1 MVDLLLQGGE
11 VLDPGQGLKGR
22 LDIAV
27 TQGKIVQIAAQIDPG
42 EAARVVDV
50 SGKLVTPGL
59 IDLHA
64 HVYAGIR
71 TMGVNENCL
80 DPDLAG
86 VRSGVTTL
94 VDPGSGGCHNF
105 AGFTRFVV
113 PASRTRLF
121 ALVHIA
127 RMGLFTIPEI
137 TQPADI
143 DLEGTIKCVE
153 QNKPIVQG
161 IKLRMAGP
169 VLDIMGIEA
178 AKLAKRAARE
188 THTRLMV
195 HIGDT
200 THENPKANYLTQQ
213 LLAEVMEPGDI
224 ITHLCSHHAGGV
236 MGQGGTVISEL
247 RDAVKA
253 GVTLDPAH
261 GRFNFSFE
269 VARRQLDQGVVPD
282 TISTDMGL
290 LNWKATVYS
299 MAETMSKFL
308 AVGLSLEEVIR
319 KTTAN
324 PAKALG
330 LSDTLGAIAVG
341 READLSVL
349 DIVAGDWEFTDSSSA
364 HFRGTQAI
372 VPAVTIRA
380 GEVITPDWG
389 PHPWGWLPAPG
400 PSGAGKGR

>member
-1 MVDLLLQGGE
+1 
-11 VLDPGQGLKGR
+11 
-22 LDIAV
+22 
-27 TQGKIVQIAAQIDPG
+27 
-42 EAARVVDV
+42 
-50 SGKLVTPGL
+50 L

-71 TMGVNENCL
+71 TLGVNENCL
-80 DPDLAG
+80 VPDLAG
-86 VRSGVTTL
+86 VQSGVTTL
-94 VDPGSGGCHNF
+94 VDPGSGGCYNF

-113 PASRTRLF
+113 PTARTRLF
-121 ALVHIA
+121 AFVHIA

-137 TQPADI
+137 TQASDI

-153 QNKPIVQG
+153 QHKPIVQG

-169 VLDIMGIEA
+169 VLEILGIEA

-200 THENPKANYLTQQ
+200 RQGSSQADYLTQQ

-224 ITHLCSHHAGGV
+224 VTHLCTHHHGGV
-236 MGQGGTVISEL
+236 MREDGTVIGEL

-261 GRFNFSFE
+261 GRFNFSFD
-269 VARRQLDQGVVPD
+269 VARRQLDQGIVPD

-290 LNWKATVYS
+290 LNWKATVHS
-299 MAETMSKFL
+299 MTETMSKFL
-308 AVGLSLEEVIR
+308 AVGLTLEDVILR
-319 KTTAN
+319 TTAN

-330 LSDTLGAIAVG
+330 MSDTLGAIAVG

-349 DIVAGDWEFTDSSSA
+349 DVVEGDWEFIDSSGA
-364 HFRGTQAI
+364 HFRGRQAI
-372 VPAVTIRA
+372 VPVVTIRA
-380 GEVITPDWG
+380 GEVIAPDWG

-400 PSGAGKGR
+400 LQPGGQR

>member
-1 MVDLLLQGGE
+1 MVDLLVQGGK
-11 VLDPGQGLKGR
+11 VLDPGQRLNGR

-27 TQGKIVQIAAQIDPG
+27 TKGKVVQIAAYIDPR
-42 EAARVVDV
+42 EATRVVEV
-50 SGKLVTPGL
+50 GGKLVVPGL

-64 HVYAGIR
+64 HVYAGVR

-94 VDPGSGGCHNF
+94 VDPGSGGCYNF

-113 PASRTRLF
+113 PTARTRLF
-121 ALVHIA
+121 ALVNIA

-143 DLEGTIKCVE
+143 DLEGTITCVE

-169 VLDIMGIEA
+169 VLDVFGLEA

-195 HIGDT
+195 HIGDSRQGSA
-200 THENPKANYLTQQ
+200 KANHLTQQ

-224 ITHLCSHHAGGV
+224 ITHLCTHHPGGV
-236 MGQGGTVISEL
+236 MREDGTVIPEL

-253 GVTLDPAH
+253 GVILDPAH
-261 GRFNFSFE
+261 GRFNFSFD
-269 VARRQLDQGVVPD
+269 VARRQLDQGVNPD
-282 TISTDMGL
+282 TISTDIGL
-290 LNWKATVYS
+290 LNWKATVHS
-299 MAETMSKFL
+299 MTETMSKFL
-308 AVGLSLEEVIR
+308 AVGLSLEDVIMM
-319 KTTAN
+319 TTTN

-330 LSDTLGAIAVG
+330 MSDTLGAIAVG

-349 DIVAGDWEFTDSSSA
+349 DVVEGDWEFTDSSGA

-372 VPAVTIRA
+372 IPVVTIRA

-400 PSGAGKGR
+400 LRRSGQR

>member
-1 MVDLLLQGGE
+1 MVDLLVQGGE
-11 VLDPGQGLKGR
+11 ILDPGQGLKGR

-27 TQGKIVQIAAQIDPG
+27 SKGRIVQLAPYLDPR
-42 EAARVVDV
+42 EADRVVDV
-50 SGKLVTPGL
+50 TGKIVAPGL

-80 DPDLAG
+80 LPDLAG
-86 VRSGVTTL
+86 VHSGVTTL
-94 VDPGSGGCHNF
+94 VDPGSGGCANF
-105 AGFTRFVV
+105 GGFPRFLV

-121 ALVHIA
+121 AFVHIA
-127 RMGLFTIPEI
+127 RNGLFNMPEI
-137 TQPADI
+137 VQREDI
-143 DLEGTIKCVE
+143 DLEGAIKCVE
-153 QNKPIVQG
+153 QNKPVVQG

-169 VLDIMGIEA
+169 VLDIFGIEA

-188 THTRLMV
+188 TGTRLMV

-200 THENPKANYLTQQ
+200 REERPKANDLTQQ
-213 LLAEVMEPGDI
+213 LLAEVLEPGDI
-224 ITHLCSHHAGGV
+224 ITHLCTHHAGGV
-236 MGQGGTVISEL
+236 MRQDGTVIPEL

-261 GRFNFSFE
+261 GRFNFKFD
-269 VARRQLDQGVVPD
+269 VARRQLDQGILPD

-290 LNWKATVYS
+290 LNWKATVHS
-299 MAETMSKFL
+299 MTETMSKFL
-308 AVGLSLEEVIR
+308 AVGLSLEDVILR
-319 KTTAN
+319 TTAN

-330 LSDTLGAIAVG
+330 MADTLGAIAVG

-349 DIVAGDWEFTDSSSA
+349 DVVEGGWEFTDASGA
-364 HFRGTQAI
+364 QFRGTQAI
-372 VPAVTIRA
+372 IPVVTIRA
-380 GEVITPDWG
+380 GEVIAPDWG

-400 PSGAGKGR
+400 PRGDRGR

>member
-1 MVDLLLQGGE
+1 MDLLVQGGE
-11 VLDPGQGLKGR
+11 VLDPGQGLNGR

-27 TQGKIVQIAAQIDPG
+27 SKGKIVQIAPNIDPR
-42 EAARVVDV
+42 EAERVVDV
-50 SGKLVTPGL
+50 SGKRVAPGL

-71 TMGVNENCL
+71 TRGVNENCVE
-80 DPDLAG
+80 PDLAG

-94 VDPGSGGCHNF
+94 VDPGSGGCYNF
-105 AGFTRFVV
+105 AGFTRFLV
-113 PASRTRLF
+113 PTSRTRLF
-121 ALVHIA
+121 ALVNIA

-137 TQPADI
+137 TQSADI
-143 DLEGTIKCVE
+143 DLEGTITCVE
-153 QNKPIVQG
+153 QHKPIVQG

-169 VLDIMGIEA
+169 VLDVFGIEA

-195 HIGDT
+195 HIGDSRQGST
-200 THENPKANYLTQQ
+200 KANYLTQQ

-224 ITHLCSHHAGGV
+224 LTHLCTHHSGGV
-236 MGQGGTVISEL
+236 MREDGTVIPEL

-261 GRFNFSFE
+261 GRFNFSCD

-290 LNWKATVYS
+290 LNWKATVHS
-299 MAETMSKFL
+299 MTETMSKFL
-308 AVGLSLEEVIR
+308 AVGLRLADVILR
-319 KTTAN
+319 TTAN

-330 LSDTLGAIAVG
+330 MSDTLGAIAIG

-349 DIVAGDWEFTDSSSA
+349 DVVEGDWQFTDSRGA

-372 VPAVTIRA
+372 IPVVTIRA
-380 GEVITPDWG
+380 GEVFAPDWG

-400 PSGAGKGR
+400 PQRSGPR

>member
-1 MVDLLLQGGE
+1 MVDLLVQGGE

-22 LDIAV
+22 LDIAISR
-27 TQGKIVQIAAQIDPG
+27 GKIEQLAAPIDPRG
-42 EAARVVDV
+42 AERIVDV
-50 SGKLVTPGL
+50 SGKLVVPGL
-59 IDLHA
+59 MDLHA
-64 HVYAGIR
+64 HVYAGVR

-94 VDPGSGGCHNF
+94 VDPGSGGCYNF
-105 AGFTRFVV
+105 GGFARFVV
-113 PASRTRLF
+113 PAARTRLF

-127 RMGLFTIPEI
+127 RMGLFTTPEI
-137 TQPADI
+137 TQASDI
-143 DLEGTIKCVE
+143 DLEGTITWVE
-153 QNKPIVQG
+153 QPKPIVQG

-169 VLDIMGIEA
+169 VLDILGIEA

-200 THENPKANYLTQQ
+200 THENAKANYLTQQ

-224 ITHLCSHHAGGV
+224 VTHLCSHHAGGV
-236 MGQGGTVISEL
+236 MGEGGRVITEL
-247 RDAVKA
+247 RDAVQA

-261 GRFNFSFE
+261 GRFNFSFD
-269 VARRQLDQGVVPD
+269 VARRQLDQGIVPD

-290 LNWKATVYS
+290 LNWKATVHS
-299 MAETMSKFL
+299 MTETMSKFL
-308 AVGLSLEEVIR
+308 AVGLSLEDVIL

-330 LSDTLGAIAVG
+330 MSDTLGAIAVG

-349 DIVAGDWEFTDSSSA
+349 DVVEGDWEFTDSSRA
-364 HFRGTQAI
+364 HFRGARAI
-372 VPAVTIRA
+372 IPVVTIRA
-380 GEVITPDWG
+380 GEVIAPDWG
-389 PHPWGWLPAPG
+389 PHPWGWLPNP
-400 PSGAGKGR
+400 PQ

>member
-27 TQGKIVQIAAQIDPG
+27 TQGKIVQIAPHIDPR

-50 SGKLVTPGL
+50 SGKVVAPGL

-64 HVYAGIR
+64 HVYAGVR
-71 TMGVNENCL
+71 TLGVNENCL
-80 DPDLAG
+80 HPDLAG
-86 VRSGVTTL
+86 VQSGVTTL
-94 VDPGSGGCHNF
+94 VDPGSGGCYNF
-105 AGFTRFVV
+105 SGFTRFLV

-127 RMGLFTIPEI
+127 CNGLFSMPEI
-137 TQPADI
+137 TQRDDI

-153 QNKPIVQG
+153 QNKPTVLG
-161 IKLRMAGP
+161 VKLRMAGP
-169 VLDIMGIEA
+169 VLDIFGIEA

-188 THTRLMV
+188 TGTKLMV
-195 HIGDT
+195 HIGDSR
-200 THENPKANYLTQQ
+200 EERPQANHLTQQ

-224 ITHLCSHHAGGV
+224 ITHLCTHHAGGV
-236 MGQGGTVISEL
+236 MRQDGTVIPEL

-253 GVTLDPAH
+253 GVILDPAH
-261 GRFNFSFE
+261 GRFNFNFE
-269 VARRQLDQGVVPD
+269 IARRQLDQGVRPD
-282 TISTDMGL
+282 TISTDIGL
-290 LNWKATVYS
+290 TNWKATVHS
-299 MAETMSKFL
+299 MTETMSKFL
-308 AVGLSLEEVIR
+308 TVGLSLDDVIR
-319 KTTAN
+319 CTTAN

-330 LSDTLGAIAVG
+330 MTDTLGAIAVG

-349 DIVAGDWEFTDSSSA
+349 DVVEGDWQFTDSSGA
-364 HFRGTQAI
+364 HFKGTQAI
-372 VPAVTIRA
+372 VPVVTIRA
-380 GEVITPDWG
+380 GEVIAPDWG

-400 PSGAGKGR
+400 PQGRGGM